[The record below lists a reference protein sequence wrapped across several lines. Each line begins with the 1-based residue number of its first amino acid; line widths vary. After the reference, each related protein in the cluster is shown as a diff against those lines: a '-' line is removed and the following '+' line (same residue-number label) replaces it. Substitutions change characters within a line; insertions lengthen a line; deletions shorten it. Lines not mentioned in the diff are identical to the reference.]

1 MQLYTVYENGALR
14 KVDKIN
20 FSENRVFLIDDIKN
34 IYLWF
39 GSKTSKKK
47 REFAVNRANILNA
60 KRKGR
65 AKIQTILQSK
75 EFGAFLAMMDILKKG
90 IKEKDLQNRRRHEL
104 EFDIE
109 DTMELIES
117 GLDPDFEAEVALAAY
132 NLSQE
137 NRDYE
142 DLCKI
147 LAEVQLKFI
156 KGKKNLKVA
165 EINKKSKEIF
175 NSSSTYEELCW
186 LIAELNS
193 LRKKDL

>member
-14 KVDKIN
+14 KVEKIN

-47 REFAVNRANILNA
+47 REYAVNRANILNV
-60 KRKGR
+60 KRKET
-65 AKIQTILQSK
+65 AKIQTIIQGK
-75 EFGAFLAMMDILKKG
+75 EFGAFLAMIDILKKG
-90 IKEKDLQNRRRHEL
+90 IEQDLQKERRHEL

-117 GLDPDFEAEVALAAY
+117 DLDPDFEAEVALAAY
-132 NLSQE
+132 SLSQE
-137 NRDYE
+137 KRTYE
-142 DLCKI
+142 DLCRT
-147 LAEVQLKFI
+147 LAEIQLKFI
-156 KGKKNLKVA
+156 KGRKNLTVA

-175 NSSSTYEELCW
+175 KSSSTYEELCW
-186 LIAELNS
+186 LIAELNLLS
-193 LRKKDL
+193 KKVL

>member
-65 AKIQTILQSK
+65 AKIQTILQGK

-147 LAEVQLKFI
+147 LAEIQLKFI

>member
-14 KVDKIN
+14 KVEKIN

-47 REFAVNRANILNA
+47 REYAVNRANILNA
-60 KRKGR
+60 KRKEI
-65 AKIQTILQSK
+65 AKIQTIIQGK
-75 EFGAFLAMMDILKKG
+75 EFGAFLAMIDILKKG
-90 IKEKDLQNRRRHEL
+90 LKEKDLQKKRRHEL

-109 DTMELIES
+109 DTMELIKS

-137 NRDYE
+137 KRPYE
-142 DLCKI
+142 GLCMT
-147 LAEVQLKFI
+147 LAEIQLKFI
-156 KGKKNLKVA
+156 QGKKNLTET
-165 EINKKSKEIF
+165 EIKKKSKEIF
-175 NSSSTYEELCW
+175 KSSSTYEELCW
-186 LIAELNS
+186 LIAELNLLS
-193 LRKKDL
+193 KKVL